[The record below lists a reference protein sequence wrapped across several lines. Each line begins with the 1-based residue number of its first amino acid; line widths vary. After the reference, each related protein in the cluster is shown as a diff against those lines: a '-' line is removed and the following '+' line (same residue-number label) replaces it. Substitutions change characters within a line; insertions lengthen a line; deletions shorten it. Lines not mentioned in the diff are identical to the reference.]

1 LNGPFLAFF
10 LAVRWRFD
18 LRRLLFS
25 RKFSL
30 CRTFSGQPRGS
41 CAQAVFSDGAAR
53 WNVEASSRIACPAPA
68 LCCRDWFGG
77 RQNLALTARMK
88 AEAFPTL
95 EIFLSTIFLSN
106 L

>member
-1 LNGPFLAFF
+1 MARSLHSFWRCAGALIFDDCFSPESSLFAQRS
-10 LAVRWRFD
+10 AV
-18 LRRLLFS
+18 S
-25 RKFSL
+25 HA
-30 CRTFSGQPRGS
+30 GG
-41 CAQAVFSDGAAR
+41 CAQAVFSDGTAR
-53 WNVEASSRIACPAPA
+53 WNVEASSRIASPAPA

-77 RQNLALTARMK
+77 LQNLALTARMK